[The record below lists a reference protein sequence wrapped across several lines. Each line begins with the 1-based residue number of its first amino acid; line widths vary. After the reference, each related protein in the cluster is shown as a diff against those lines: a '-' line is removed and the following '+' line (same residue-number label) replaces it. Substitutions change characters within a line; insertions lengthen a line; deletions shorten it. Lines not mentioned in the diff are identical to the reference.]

1 MYIIS
6 IVLLENFS
14 TEMDWIPSGNYIRDP
29 ITILIWYIPSLFP
42 EVSKNVKLQF
52 YGQYV
57 KIKNKNSPL
66 SYMSFETMLNY
77 NVN

>member
-1 MYIIS
+1 MYIIF

-29 ITILIWYIPSLFP
+29 ITVLIWYMPSLFP

-52 YGQYV
+52 YGQYI
-57 KIKNKNSPL
+57 KIRNKNSPL
-66 SYMSFETMLNY
+66 KLYFFWNY
-77 NVN
+77 AQL